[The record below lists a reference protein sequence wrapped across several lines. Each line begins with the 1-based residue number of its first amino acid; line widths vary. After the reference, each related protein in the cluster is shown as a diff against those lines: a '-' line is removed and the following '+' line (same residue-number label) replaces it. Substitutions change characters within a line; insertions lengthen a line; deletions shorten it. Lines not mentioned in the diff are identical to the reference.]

1 MASIKERVSGALE
14 RAREKHPLLDHAIRM
29 QQHYGEVK
37 AGIQAGGVTY
47 YAFLSFFPLL
57 ALAFFV
63 VGYVAQVYPQA
74 RDNLKTGI
82 EGVLPHIVGTGPG
95 QISLDSVAGGAAA
108 AGVIG
113 VLGLLYSGLGWLSA
127 LRTALLVVFEE
138 PQSQQPNFFVGKLR
152 DLVSL
157 VAIGVVLVVS
167 VAISSLVT
175 GFSGKILD
183 WVGLGAGATF
193 VVFVLGLAL
202 GIAADMVL
210 FYALFRL
217 LAVPRERSRS
227 LWSGA
232 LLGALA
238 FEVLKLASTYLL
250 GSTSASPAF
259 QAFGI
264 ALILLVWINYFS
276 RVVLYAASWAHTS
289 THGPK
294 AVARPVLATARA
306 EGSAGPDGS
315 APAPAGRRTPPPE
328 PTSGTWFAAGAAAML
343 ALMAVLKRRKRS

>member
-1 MASIKERVSGALE
+1 MASIKERVSGALD

-47 YAFLSFFPLL
+47 YAFLSFFPIL

-63 VGYVAQVYPQA
+63 VGYVAKVYPQA
-74 RDNLKTGI
+74 RDNLRTGI

-95 QISLDSVAGGAAA
+95 QLSLDSMAGSAAT

-157 VAIGVVLVVS
+157 VAIGVVLIVS

-193 VVFVLGLAL
+193 VVAILGVVLGI
-202 GIAADMVL
+202 GADVL
-210 FYALFRL
+210 LFFAFFRL

-232 LLGALA
+232 LLGAIA
-238 FEVLKLASTYLL
+238 FEALKLASTYLL
-250 GSTSASPAF
+250 GSTSSSPAF

-276 RVVLYAASWAHTS
+276 RVILYAASWAHTS
-289 THGPK
+289 THGQQV
-294 AVARPVLATARA
+294 VARPVLATAREQGL
-306 EGSAGPDGS
+306 EGSS
-315 APAPAGRRTPPPE
+315 PASAGRRTPPPE
-328 PTSGTWFAAGAAAML
+328 PTSGTWFAAGAGAML
-343 ALMAVLKRRKRS
+343 ALMALLKRRRRS